1 MDVMIIRIT
10 TKTSDN
16 VFIVCPIFSK
26 RCVDTITGAEMC
38 QQKRR
43 EGLVKIRAYGDLG
56 QNGRA
61 FSLRSKY
68 KVVCRKLLNA
78 L

>member
-1 MDVMIIRIT
+1 
-10 TKTSDN
+10 
-16 VFIVCPIFSK
+16 
-26 RCVDTITGAEMC
+26 MC

-56 QNGRA
+56 QNERA
-61 FSLRSKY
+61 FSLRSKERFVY
-68 KVVCRKLLNA
+68 RPFLNA

>member
-1 MDVMIIRIT
+1 
-10 TKTSDN
+10 
-16 VFIVCPIFSK
+16 
-26 RCVDTITGAEMC
+26 MC

-68 KVVCRKLLNA
+68 GVVCRKLLNA

>member
-1 MDVMIIRIT
+1 
-10 TKTSDN
+10 
-16 VFIVCPIFSK
+16 
-26 RCVDTITGAEMC
+26 MC

-61 FSLRSKY
+61 FSLRSKERL
-68 KVVCRKLLNA
+68 VCRKLLNA

>member
-1 MDVMIIRIT
+1 
-10 TKTSDN
+10 
-16 VFIVCPIFSK
+16 
-26 RCVDTITGAEMC
+26 MC

-61 FSLRSKY
+61 FSLRSKIES
-68 KVVCRKLLNA
+68 CLQAA
-78 L
+78 LKRSVMRLSI